1 MMMKYFHGGIDE
13 TVLFKTWITYDLGSF
28 IGTWFAIFAFS
39 FFYEFFKTFRSIIE
53 INWRRNN
60 NNSNNNNDNNNNN
73 NIKQDEETNMK
84 KISFSFLKGS
94 YPSFSYKDIIGG
106 ILYGIETGMS
116 LILMLIV
123 MLFNTA
129 LFFSILMGIVCGNIC
144 FGRFNQFKPKSSSS
158 CC

>member
-13 TVLFKTWITYDLGSF
+13 IVLFKTWITYDLGSF
-28 IGTWFAIFAFS
+28 VGTWFAIFAFS
-39 FFYEFFKTFRSIIE
+39 FFFEFFKTFRSIIE

-60 NNSNNNNDNNNNN
+60 NNQN
-73 NIKQDEETNMK
+73 NINKQDEEFNINQ
-84 KISFSFLKGS
+84 ISSSFLNGS
-94 YPSFSYKDIIGG
+94 YPRFSYKDLIGG
-106 ILYGIETGMS
+106 VLYGIETGMS

-144 FGRFNQFKPKSSSS
+144 FGRFNLFKPKSS

>member
-13 TVLFKTWITYDLGSF
+13 VVLFKTWITYDLGSF

-60 NNSNNNNDNNNNN
+60 NNNNNNNN
-73 NIKQDEETNMK
+73 NIIKQDEEINMN

-94 YPSFSYKDIIGG
+94 YPSFTYKEIIGG
-106 ILYGIETGMS
+106 IFYGIETGMS

-129 LFFSILMGIVCGNIC
+129 LFFSILMGVVCGNIC
-144 FGRFNQFKPKSSSS
+144 FGRFNQFKPKSSS

>member
-1 MMMKYFHGGIDE
+1 MKMKYFHGGIDE
-13 TVLFKTWITYDLGSF
+13 IVLFKTWITYDLGSF
-28 IGTWFAIFAFS
+28 VGTWFVVFVFS

-60 NNSNNNNDNNNNN
+60 VNSNENN
-73 NIKQDEETNMK
+73 NISKQDEEINMNQ
-84 KISFSFLKGS
+84 ISLSLFKGS

-106 ILYGIETGMS
+106 VLYGIETGMS

-129 LFFSILMGIVCGNIC
+129 LFFSILMGIACGNIC
-144 FGRFNQFKPKSSSS
+144 FGRFNQFKPKPS